1 MKAEPEFDLIRFLQ
15 EAHRLHL
22 RCMLIGRWAVAQH
35 GAPVVTADY
44 DFWIHP
50 KDRLKALKLLE
61 SLFNA
66 EVPDLK
72 KRSRPLVR
80 AFVGPDQID
89 VFFLRRITN
98 RDGEELL
105 FDNVYARSEEKVDP
119 DKRFRVRIPCI
130 DDLIALKKFDSPD
143 PLKRER
149 NLEDIRFLQ
158 TLKNKKRR

>member
-1 MKAEPEFDLIRFLQ
+1 
-15 EAHRLHL
+15 
-22 RCMLIGRWAVAQH
+22 MLIGRWAVAQH

-44 DFWIHP
+44 DFWVHP
-50 KDRLKALKLLE
+50 GDRTKALNLLE
-61 SLFNA
+61 SLFDA
-66 EVPDLK
+66 DLPALN

-89 VFFLRRITN
+89 VFFHRRITN

-105 FDNVYARSEEKVDP
+105 FDEIYARCEEKVDP
-119 DKRFRVRIPCI
+119 DKRFRVRIPCL

-149 NLEDIRFLQ
+149 NLEDIRFLL
-158 TLKNKKRR
+158 TLKKRRRS